1 METGQ
6 PEKEPITSASST
18 HNDTVILFSD
28 EQKMQSKLVAKGFN
42 EFSSTAK
49 DERRAINS
57 PSGPAPIGE
66 GPSSLQSVRCG

>member
-28 EQKMQSKLVAKGFN
+28 EQKMQSKLVAEAFN
-42 EFSSTAK
+42 KFSSEAK

-57 PSGPAPIGE
+57 PSGPAPIDRK
-66 GPSSLQSVRCG
+66 P